1 MFPVAYN
8 DTASSHCDFNIDVY
22 HEIHTVLPKWEDT
35 GVTGQCLDF
44 RVNTGRLNA
53 GSLNTG

>member
-8 DTASSHCDFNIDVY
+8 DAASSHCDFNIDVY

-35 GVTGQCLDF
+35 GDF